1 MQKIYFTEGCKQ
13 YSESNLKQRP
23 KKNFKTMGYIK
34 YHHYQR
40 SRYEILAVICH
51 INESNGYCLN
61 LDSGLHKH
69 QIATYYQAGCID

>member
-1 MQKIYFTEGCKQ
+1 
-13 YSESNLKQRP
+13 
-23 KKNFKTMGYIK
+23 MGYIK